1 MSLPPGF
8 GGNYRP
14 LWTRLPKRN
23 RNSSPATHGRRT
35 STRSFRIPRAGGV
48 SQISAGPRGHAKWD
62 RPPGRRL
69 ARDIKAAPLPNQSA
83 EARRGTRQ
91 RCPETSWLVGSL
103 EESQPPP
110 RVHAIVTSQLLRW
123 RTAREAWTRVSTP
136 GVSTFFCDFPV
147 AKAPAPHLVL
157 ARRRKRLPHDCG
169 KPWPNVETPCVDMSV
184 DAARTSAQCHL
195 VFPSPDT
202 CMNCGADAPVCS
214 RPPGRLRE

>member
-1 MSLPPGF
+1 MGF
-8 GGNYRP
+8 SCLRF
-14 LWTRLPKRN
+14 LSRLFRAGLGIVPF
-23 RNSSPATHGRRT
+23 RRT
-35 STRSFRIPRAGGV
+35 LRHLRPYTLKQASWPTAGV
-48 SQISAGPRGHAKWD
+48 FAFSSSVKT
-62 RPPGRRL
+62 
-69 ARDIKAAPLPNQSA
+69 N

-157 ARRRKRLPHDCG
+157 ARRRKRPMPL
-169 KPWPNVETPCVDMSV
+169 K
-184 DAARTSAQCHL
+184 
-195 VFPSPDT
+195 
-202 CMNCGADAPVCS
+202 
-214 RPPGRLRE
+214 